1 VPVLRTR
8 RIMLTTDAVGGVWR
22 YCLEL
27 AAGLTARGA
36 DVLLVSMGPRP
47 SPGQRAEVAAICAL
61 RVTDLPLD
69 WLAETPAQITEAARR
84 LAAIAAEWGADS
96 VHLHTPALVSE
107 ARWPAPV
114 VAVAHSCVG
123 TWWRTMRGDQPV
135 PPDLAWRA
143 SATDIGLRNAD
154 AVIAPS
160 RALARDLVACYG
172 LSRPVHVIHNGRR
185 ANPAVS
191 DRRGGALTAGRL
203 WDEAKNIRVLD
214 DAAARSAFDIGA
226 AGPCAGPNGAV
237 VACRNLRLLGR
248 LDETALARAYASA
261 RVFVSVA
268 RYEPFGLAVLEAA
281 QSGCALVLS
290 DIPTFRELWDGAALF
305 VDPSDPDAVARALD
319 SAMREPRLA
328 DAARARARAYTADAM
343 AAATAQLHATLH
355 RAPALGTA

>member
-1 VPVLRTR
+1 MLRAR

-27 AAGLTARGA
+27 AAGLTARDA

-47 SPGQRAEVAAICAL
+47 SPEQRAEAEAICAL
-61 RVTDLPLD
+61 RATDLPLD
-69 WLAETPAQITEAARR
+69 WLAETPAQVAESARR
-84 LAAIAAEWGADS
+84 LAGFAAEWGADS
-96 VHLHTPALVSE
+96 VHLHAPALVPD

-123 TWWRTMRGDQPV
+123 TWWRAVRGNQPM

-143 SATDIGLRNAD
+143 RLTGIGLRTAD
-154 AVIAPS
+154 AAIAPS
-160 RALARDLVACYG
+160 RALARDLAECYG
-172 LSRPVHVIHNGRR
+172 LSRPVHAIHNGRR

-191 DRRGGALTAGRL
+191 DRGGFALTAGRL
-203 WDEAKNIRVLD
+203 WDEAKNIRTLD
-214 DAAARSAFDIGA
+214 EAAARCAFDIRA
-226 AGPCAGPNGAV
+226 AGPCAGPNGAMI
-237 VACRNLRLLGR
+237 ACRTLRLLGR
-248 LDETALARAYASA
+248 LDEAALARAYASA

-305 VDPSDPDAVARALD
+305 VDPDDPDAVARALD
-319 SAMREPRLA
+319 TAMREPRLA
-328 DAARARARAYTADAM
+328 DAARDRADVYSADAM
-343 AAATAQLHATLH
+343 TAATLRLHAALH

>member
-1 VPVLRTR
+1 
-8 RIMLTTDAVGGVWR
+8 D
-22 YCLEL
+22 
-27 AAGLTARGA
+27 A

-47 SPGQRAEVAAICAL
+47 SPEQRAEAETICAL

-69 WLAETPAQITEAARR
+69 WLAEAPAQVAEAAYC

-96 VHLHTPALVSE
+96 VHLHAPALAPE

-123 TWWRTMRGDQPV
+123 TWWRAVRGNQPM

-143 SATDIGLRNAD
+143 RLTGIGLRTAD
-154 AVIAPS
+154 AAIAPS
-160 RALARDLVACYG
+160 RALARDLAECYG
-172 LSRPVHVIHNGRR
+172 LSRPVHAIHNGRR
-185 ANPAVS
+185 ANPAVP
-191 DRRGGALTAGRL
+191 DRDGFALTAGRL
-203 WDEAKNIRVLD
+203 WDEAKNIRTLD
-214 DAAARSAFDIGA
+214 EAAARCAFHIRA
-226 AGPCAGPNGAV
+226 AGPCAGPNGAMI
-237 VACRNLRLLGR
+237 ACRTLRLLGR
-248 LDETALARAYASA
+248 LDEAALARAYASA

-305 VDPSDPDAVARALD
+305 VDPEDPDAVARALD
-319 SAMREPRLA
+319 TAMRESCLA
-328 DAARARARAYTADAM
+328 DAARDRADVYSADAM
-343 AAATAQLHATLH
+343 TAATLRLHAALH

>member
-1 VPVLRTR
+1 MLRAR

-27 AAGLTARGA
+27 AAGLTARDA

-47 SPGQRAEVAAICAL
+47 SPEQRAEAEAVCAL
-61 RVTDLPLD
+61 RATDLPLD
-69 WLAETPAQITEAARR
+69 WLAEAPAQLAESARR
-84 LAAIAAEWGADS
+84 LAGFAAEWGADS
-96 VHLHTPALVSE
+96 VHLHAPALVPD

-123 TWWRTMRGDQPV
+123 TWWRAVRGNQPM

-143 SATDIGLRNAD
+143 RLTGIGLRTAD
-154 AVIAPS
+154 AAIAPS
-160 RALARDLVACYG
+160 RALARDLAECYG
-172 LSRPVHVIHNGRR
+172 LSRPIHAIHNGRR
-185 ANPAVS
+185 ANPAVP
-191 DRRGGALTAGRL
+191 DRGGFALTAGRL
-203 WDEAKNIRVLD
+203 WDEAKNIRTLD
-214 DAAARSAFDIGA
+214 EAAARCAFHIRA
-226 AGPCAGPNGAV
+226 AGPCAGPNGAMI
-237 VACRNLRLLGR
+237 ACRTLRLLGR
-248 LDETALARAYASA
+248 LDEAALARAYASA

-305 VDPSDPDAVARALD
+305 VDPDDPDAVARALD
-319 SAMREPRLA
+319 TAMREPRLA
-328 DAARARARAYTADAM
+328 DTARDRADVYSADAM
-343 AAATAQLHATLH
+343 TAATLRLHAALH